1 MPPLVRARWAITT
14 ERQRVIPPMDP
25 FYGTNP
31 DPTPL
36 AGRVLL
42 SEGMQKGIDPPA
54 VLEPGVLLQGKVH
67 IIYAAAGKGKTMLAL
82 WVIKNAIERRENVIL
97 FDRENGARTIS
108 ERLVDLGLD
117 PDTVDEHL
125 YYYPDPNLPL
135 TQAAK
140 RAYEALLDTV
150 KPSLIIFD
158 SFINFLAMAGL
169 SENENTDV
177 AKWATFY
184 AHPARSRDVT
194 AVILDHVPHDG
205 SHARGA
211 TRKKDEVDVMWRLA
225 QAKPFDRE
233 TVGEI
238 TLVRE
243 KDREGWLPH
252 TVTFSVGG
260 SEEGITF
267 RRSHGTLETASA
279 EDGLTNAQ
287 RRCWTTLRMMGE
299 EGIGFNAW
307 VNAANV
313 SKGTLSPTAK
323 LLVDMDMAYQ
333 DREGKYHPKE
343 QRFNEFN
350 GGSLD
355 HLEPGGTGS
364 MGSVSLKT
372 EPIEPP
378 TQPNGEVGAIRSTTD
393 SDKRHSPSQT
403 NCASQ
408 EAREDRAFA
417 GRDSAKT
424 TTQVR
429 VSEDDELRR
438 TGIIQSERQVFELAR
453 EFFGPEKTG
462 SKA

>member
-1 MPPLVRARWAITT
+1 MTQSVQVNDRPHTGEP
-14 ERQRVIPPMDP
+14 
-25 FYGTNP
+25 NP
-31 DPTPL
+31 VSL

-42 SEGMQKGIDPPA
+42 SEGMRNGIEPPA

-82 WVIKNAIERRENVIL
+82 WLIKNALERGENVIL
-97 FDRENGARTIS
+97 FDSENGARTIS

-117 PDTVDEHL
+117 PEKADEQL
-125 YYYPDPNLPL
+125 YYYPDPSLPL

-150 KPSLIIFD
+150 EPSLVIFD

-177 AKWATFY
+177 ARWATVY

-194 AVILDHVPHDG
+194 TAILDHVPHDG

-260 SEEGITF
+260 SEDGITF
-267 RRSHGTLETASA
+267 RRSYGTLETARS
-279 EDGLTNAQ
+279 EDGLTGAKQ
-287 RRCWTTLRMMGE
+287 RCWTALKAAGE

-323 LLVDMDMAYQ
+323 LLVDVGMAYQ
-333 DREGKYHPKE
+333 DRKGKYHPIE
-343 QRFNEFN
+343 QRPNEFN
-350 GGSLD
+350 DGSLNRF
-355 HLEPGGTGS
+355 EPGGTGS

-378 TQPNGEVGAIRSTTD
+378 TQPNSEVGHVQYTRTENTLYLSEGGQDGHLGREGGYLPAA
-393 SDKRHSPSQT
+393 SPNTCIHGYSAGEGCYLCDP
-403 NCASQ
+403 NHP
-408 EAREDRAFA
+408 ARN
-417 GRDSAKT
+417 G
-424 TTQVR
+424 V
-429 VSEDDELRR
+429 V
-438 TGIIQSERQVFELAR
+438 
-453 EFFGPEKTG
+453 
-462 SKA
+462 